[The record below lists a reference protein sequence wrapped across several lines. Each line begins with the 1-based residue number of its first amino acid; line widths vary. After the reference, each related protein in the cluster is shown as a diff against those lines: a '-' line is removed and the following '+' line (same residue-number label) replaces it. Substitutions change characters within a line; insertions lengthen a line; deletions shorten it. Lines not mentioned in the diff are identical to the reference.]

1 VRYFFSTGEP
11 SGELVAVA
19 LAREIRALDPEA
31 TFEGIGSARMREA
44 GFAIWRDNQGWA
56 SIGPI
61 AAIPRIPKLAH
72 AMFRTAAHVAKT
84 APDLVVLIDFGA
96 FNLRLAKALRG
107 RHRYEGPIL
116 DCLPPSAW
124 TDREKAARTVASL
137 AVPLTAFR
145 RQYEF
150 YERLGLPVAYFGHP
164 LAPGYV
170 PRARRPAPPLDGGTI
185 ALLPGSRRGEI
196 TRLLPRLLD
205 AYRLLRETR
214 PRLRAVV
221 AAADDASERTIR
233 AVARRAGSADLP
245 VVRGLQAATAD
256 ADAAWIASG
265 TAVLEAVLS
274 GVPAI
279 ALYALAPALLPLAK
293 RLMRSPWITLP
304 NLVLDDAVIPE
315 LLQDAATPEMLA
327 YTMDATLRDPS
338 YQYDAF
344 ERLRKA
350 LGPDDA
356 LVSWAKFAVSLAVAG
371 KAR

>member
-19 LAREIRALDPEA
+19 LAREIRAFDPDA
-31 TFEGIGSARMREA
+31 SFEGIGSARMRAA
-44 GFAIWRDNQGWA
+44 GFTLWRDNEGWA

-61 AAIPRIPKLAH
+61 AAVPRIPKLLH
-72 AMFRTAAHVAKT
+72 AMHRTAAHVAKT

-96 FNLRLAKALRG
+96 FNLRLAKTLRG
-107 RHRYEGPIL
+107 RYSYEGPIL
-116 DCLPPSAW
+116 DALPPSAW
-124 TDREKAARTVASL
+124 TDSEKAARAVAAL

-150 YERLGLPVAYFGHP
+150 YKRLGLPVAYFGHP
-164 LAPGYV
+164 LAPGYA
-170 PRARRPAPPLDGGTI
+170 PRARRSAPPLDGGTV
-185 ALLPGSRRGEI
+185 ALLPGSRKGEI

-205 AYRLLRETR
+205 AYRLLRATR
-214 PRLRAVV
+214 PQLRAVV

-233 AVARRAGSADLP
+233 AVLRRAGLSELP
-245 VVRGLQAATAD
+245 IARGLQAATAD

-279 ALYALAPALLPLAK
+279 ALYALAPVLLPLAT

-344 ERLRKA
+344 ERLRA
-350 LGPDDA
+350 ELGPDDA
-356 LVSWAKFAVSLAVAG
+356 LISWAKFAVSLALVG
-371 KAR
+371 KAS